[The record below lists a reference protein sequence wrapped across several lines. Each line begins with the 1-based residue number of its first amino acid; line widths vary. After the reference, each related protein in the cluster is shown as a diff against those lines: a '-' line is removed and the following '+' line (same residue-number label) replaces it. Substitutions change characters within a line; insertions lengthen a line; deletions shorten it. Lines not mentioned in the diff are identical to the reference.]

1 MEIKDQEIKK
11 VKGRKGGSSEAHQ
24 PVEQQNNLLST
35 SYAKVLMAVAEGPL
49 SSTPSGQDIY
59 LGGTPL
65 IGPSGIE
72 NFGGVKW
79 EWRSGT
85 TDQTYI
91 QGMPETAHELTIG
104 YTLENVPYSRL
115 ITDSSLDAMRVT
127 LQWPALLRSKTNG
140 DVVGYKIEYA
150 IDVSTDGG
158 QFVETLK
165 TAVDGKTNTSY
176 ERTHRINLPK
186 EGSSW
191 TVRVRRITAKS
202 TDSKIQ
208 DTMTVKT
215 VADVVDAKLRY
226 PNTALLYLE
235 FDAQLFGGTSIPKIS
250 VKVKGRQVRIPTNYD
265 PEGRTYSGIW
275 NGSFKWGYT
284 NNPAWVLLDICTNE
298 RFGLGGRLSV
308 DDIDIYTLYQIAQ
321 YCDVLVSDGAGG
333 QEPRYTYNGFMQ
345 SRAEAW
351 QVLRDIV
358 TRFNGM
364 LHWNGSKLVAT
375 ADMPVNVASVQTYG
389 RSQVIDGKFTYST
402 PSEKTIF
409 TSAVIS
415 YDDPSNHY
423 ETAKEAVND
432 LNLIAR
438 WKTWAQTD
446 ITAIG
451 CTSRGEAQRLG
462 KYTMITN
469 SLNRIVNFDLG
480 MQGYLPTPGQV
491 IGIADETLAGESLAG
506 RIHSATATVVT
517 LDRDSTANVGDILY
531 VNMANGIT
539 GEGRTVKSVSGRD
552 VTVTAAY
559 SEVPNTELGW
569 YLEKSDLK
577 SQLFRVSKVTWD
589 EENNKF
595 TIVASQYEDS
605 KYAAVDTGA
614 RLESRPITK
623 IPAGGQEP
631 PAEVLIDSYSF
642 VEQTLAVTTMRVN
655 WEPVEGAMNYEAQ
668 WRKDGGDWVN
678 VGQTASTGFEVKGI
692 YKGDYQAR
700 VRAINAIAVKSLWK
714 ESVNT
719 PLEGKAGTPPSLAAL
734 IPSGMLFGIRLD
746 WLFPE
751 GAEDTLLTTIMYSPT
766 SNFEQ
771 AILLGDFSYPT
782 NSHEMHGLKA
792 GQRFWFWGRLTDRSG
807 NVGPWKP
814 LESENGIEGSS
825 LINDDGQ
832 YNDYFAKLISETALD
847 DLLYEKIGLIDGV
860 GPGSVNERIDAVNDR
875 LEGEI
880 ADLEEQIK
888 NVTDALVYDPAK
900 TYVDGDIVR
909 LGNRF
914 YQALQAVPLDTP
926 PPNGTYWKDIG
937 VILEEAQAVVTQV
950 DLNTQA
956 IEHIN
961 GEVVASA
968 QRIESMQASY
978 RDDDGTGDLDGAMN
992 GYANKAA
999 IIQER
1004 NIRVT
1009 ADEAFA
1015 SQLTVIKSEVAAN
1028 KGQISTLE
1036 TTMANEDEA
1045 LAERIDALSAQVGED
1060 IQAQITSEQTARA
1073 TADSALGT
1081 RIDTVSASI
1090 ATETG
1095 NRNAAITS
1103 EQTARV
1109 NADGALGT
1117 RIDTVQSDMATEKT
1131 RVNALVQSEATTRTN
1146 ADSALGTRIDTVQ
1159 ANMLTTTQVNALIQT
1174 EATARVSADNALGTR
1189 IDTVQATAAGNT
1201 AAIQTVSTAQA
1212 TTAGK
1217 VNTSWAV
1224 KMEVNSQGQYVAA
1237 GIGLGIENGPAGL
1250 QSQFLVRADRFAVVN
1265 GTNTT
1270 TTAPFVVSGGQ
1281 VFISQA
1287 LIGTGWITNA
1297 MIGDTIQSNNFV
1309 AGSTGWR
1316 LNKSGVLEFNGTTAG
1331 SGRLTINNNVVQV
1344 FDSAGTLRVRLGMW

>member
-1 MEIKDQEIKK
+1 MEINQQESKK
-11 VKGRKGGSSEAHQ
+11 AARGRKGGGGSAHT
-24 PVEQQNNLLST
+24 PVEKANNLLST
-35 SYAKVLMAVAEGPL
+35 SYAKVLMAVGEGPL
-49 SSTPSGQDIY
+49 SSTPTGQDIY

-65 IGPSGIE
+65 IGPSGLE

-85 TDQTYI
+85 SDQTYI

-104 YTLENVPYSRL
+104 YTLENIPYTRL
-115 ITDSSLDAMRVT
+115 ITDSTLDAMRVT
-127 LQWPALLRSKTNG
+127 LQWPAIQQSKTNG

-158 QFVETLK
+158 QYVEVLNTS
-165 TAVDGKTNTSY
+165 VDGKTNTTY
-176 ERTHRINLPK
+176 ERTHRINLPQ

-191 TVRVRRITAKS
+191 TVRVRRLTAKS

-208 DTMTVKT
+208 DIMYVKS
-215 VADVVDAKLRY
+215 VADVIDAKLRY

-235 FDAQLFGGTSIPKIS
+235 FDAELFGGTSIPKIS
-250 VKVKGRQVRIPTNYD
+250 VKVKGRQVRVPTNYD
-265 PEGRTYSGIW
+265 PDTRTYTGIW
-275 NGSFKWGYT
+275 NGAFKWAYT
-284 NNPAWVLLDICTNE
+284 NNPAWILLDICTNE

-308 DDIDIYTLYQIAQ
+308 EDVDIYTLYQISQ
-321 YCDVLVSDGAGG
+321 YCDVMVSDGAGG
-333 QEPRYTYNGFMQ
+333 LEPRFTCNMYLQ

-358 TRFNGM
+358 SRFNGM

-389 RSQVIDGKFTYST
+389 RSQVIDGKFSYST
-402 PSEKTIF
+402 PSEKTIY

-415 YDDPSNHY
+415 YDDPTNHY

-432 LNLIAR
+432 LNLVNR

-469 SLNRIVNFDLG
+469 SLNRIVTFDLG

-491 IGIADETLAGESLAG
+491 IGVADEVLAGESLAG
-506 RIHSATATVVT
+506 RIHSATETTVT
-517 LDRDSTANVGDILY
+517 LDRESTAQVGDILY

-539 GEGRTVKSVSGRD
+539 GEGRTVKSVSGRT
-552 VTVTAAY
+552 VTVTSAY
-559 SEVPNTELGW
+559 TEVPNVELGW

-589 EENNKF
+589 EEANKF
-595 TIVASQYEDS
+595 TVVGSQYEDS
-605 KYAAVDTGA
+605 KYAAVDNGA

-631 PAEVLIDSYSF
+631 PAAVTVDSYSY
-642 VEQTLAVTTMRVN
+642 VEQTLAVTTMRVT
-655 WEPVEGAMNYEAQ
+655 WDAVPGAMNYEAQ

-692 YKGDYQAR
+692 YQGDYQAR
-700 VRAINAIAVKSLWK
+700 VRAINAIAVKSIWK
-714 ESVNT
+714 ESPNT

-746 WLFPE
+746 WQFPE

-766 SNFEQ
+766 ESFEQ
-771 AILLGDFSYPT
+771 AIKLGDFAYPT
-782 NSHEMHGLKA
+782 DSHEMHGLMA

-807 NVGPWKP
+807 NIGPWKP
-814 LESENGIEGSS
+814 LESEIGVEGSS

-847 DLLYEKIGLIDGV
+847 DLLYEKIGLIDGD

-888 NVTDALVYDPAK
+888 NVTDSLVYDPEK
-900 TYVDGDIVR
+900 TYVTGEVVR
-909 LGNRF
+909 MGNKL
-914 YQALQAVPLDTP
+914 YQAQEDVPVDMP
-926 PPNGTYWKDIG
+926 PPALPYWKDVG
-937 VILEEAQAVVTQV
+937 TILEQANAVVTQV
-950 DLNTQA
+950 DINTQN
-956 IEHIN
+956 IENIN
-961 GEVVASA
+961 GQIVSTA
-968 QRIESMQASY
+968 QQIESMQATY
-978 RDDDGTGDLDGAMN
+978 RDDDGTGDLNDAIN
-992 GYANKAA
+992 GFNNKAA
-999 IIQER
+999 IIEER

-1015 SQLTVIKSEVAAN
+1015 SQLVVIKAEVDDSKA
-1028 KGQISTLE
+1028 QISTLE
-1036 TTMANEDEA
+1036 QTTATADEA
-1045 LAERIDALSAQVGED
+1045 LSERIDAISAQVGED
-1060 IQAQITSEQTARA
+1060 IQAQITSEATARA

-1081 RIDTVSASI
+1081 RIDTVSANL
-1090 ATETG
+1090 ATETSQ
-1095 NRNAAITS
+1095 RTAAITT

-1109 NADGALGT
+1109 
-1117 RIDTVQSDMATEKT
+1117 
-1131 RVNALVQSEATTRTN
+1131 N

-1159 ANMLTTTQVNALIQT
+1159 ANMLTTSQVNALIQT
-1174 EATARVSADNALGTR
+1174 ETTARANADTALGSR
-1189 IDTVQATAAGNT
+1189 IDTVQAKANDNT

-1212 TTAGK
+1212 TTAGT
-1217 VNTSWAV
+1217 VSASWAV
-1224 KMEVNSQGQYVAA
+1224 KMELNAQGQYVAA
-1237 GIGLGIENGPAGL
+1237 GIGLGIANGPAGL

-1287 LIGTGWITNA
+1287 MIGTGWITNA
-1297 MIGDTIQSNNFV
+1297 MIGDTIQSTNYV
-1309 AGSTGWR
+1309 ANSTGWR
-1316 LNKSGVLEFNGTTAG
+1316 LNKAGTLEINGTVAG
-1331 SGRLTINNNVVQV
+1331 SGKLNITNNLIRIYDSNNVI
-1344 FDSAGTLRVRLGMW
+1344 RVKIGL